1 MVYVGRM
8 YASWDDYND
17 SNLVDCCSL
26 SKINIEKDKRTN
38 IQKYTITNTISDNRI
53 NNRSDKRI
61 YTRSDNLM
69 NTRSDNLMNTRSDNL
84 MNTRSDNLMNTRSDN
99 LMNTRSDK
107 MIDTT
112 SLKTYTGLNS
122 KKIYPNIKKLNL
134 ENNNVNVT
142 YYGCSNR
149 RSKNDF
155 EKCRYKNKRKD

>member
-69 NTRSDNLMNTRSDNL
+69 NTRSDNLMNTRSD
-84 MNTRSDNLMNTRSDN
+84 
-99 LMNTRSDK
+99 K

-134 ENNNVNVT
+134 ENNNVNVI

>member
-84 MNTRSDNLMNTRSDN
+84 MNTRSD
-99 LMNTRSDK
+99 K

-134 ENNNVNVT
+134 ENNNVNVI

>member
-69 NTRSDNLMNTRSDNL
+69 NTRSDNLMNTRSD
-84 MNTRSDNLMNTRSDN
+84 
-99 LMNTRSDK
+99 K

>member
-69 NTRSDNLMNTRSDNL
+69 NTRSDNLMNTRSD
-84 MNTRSDNLMNTRSDN
+84 
-99 LMNTRSDK
+99 K

-134 ENNNVNVT
+134 ENNNVKVT

>member
-53 NNRSDKRI
+53 NNRSDKI
-61 YTRSDNLM
+61 IDTRSDNLM
-69 NTRSDNLMNTRSDNL
+69 NTRSDNLMNTI
-84 MNTRSDNLMNTRSDN
+84 SDN

-107 MIDTT
+107 IINTT

-134 ENNNVNVT
+134 ENNNVNVIN
-142 YYGCSNR
+142 YGCSNR

>member
-53 NNRSDKRI
+53 NNRSD
-61 YTRSDNLM
+61 
-69 NTRSDNLMNTRSDNL
+69 
-84 MNTRSDNLMNTRSDN
+84 N

-107 MIDTT
+107 IINTT

-134 ENNNVNVT
+134 ENNNVNVI